1 MQTYCENCGRESHC
15 GVSATMKVTADEIGI
30 NEVVVC
36 KQCRCKK
43 CIEKDPKNG
52 KGTF

>member
-15 GVSATMKVTADEIGI
+15 GISATMKVNAHEVGIHEIVI
-30 NEVVVC
+30 C

-43 CIEKDPKNG
+43 CTKEKDPKNE
-52 KGTF
+52 F